1 MVSVVIV
8 RDWEAQ
14 AAANPNG
21 ANALPLRAGDPLQQQ
36 QQRVVRERSHFV
48 LEISNASVAL
58 GPLDIAIANH
68 DADAG
73 FFEKTTTALLFGTLQ
88 RILKT

>member
-8 RDWEAQ
+8 RDWE

-21 ANALPLRAGDPLQQQ
+21 ANALPLGAGDQQQLQQQ